1 MKLLYALQWRIAIKI
16 TRSFTLE
23 ELTHTNTGLPNAPSA
38 EDAARLADLAST
50 ILQPIRDHWGGIWV
64 TSGYRGKAVNEK
76 VGGSPT
82 SQHCKGEAAD
92 LKPLEANIDS
102 VFRWLVKESRI
113 PYGQAILEKV
123 GDKEWIHVSLT
134 RKDKPNHQSLVYNGK
149 EYRPYAG

>member
-1 MKLLYALQWRIAIKI
+1 MKL

-23 ELTHTNTGLPNAPSA
+23 ELTHTSTGLPNAPSA

-50 ILQPIRDHWGGIWV
+50 ILQPIRDYWGGVYV
-64 TSGYRGKAVNEK
+64 TSGYRGAEVNNK

-92 LKPLEANIDS
+92 IKPLEATCEQ
-102 VFRWLVKESRI
+102 VFKWIVKASGLC
-113 PYGQAILEKV
+113 YGQCIWEKK
-123 GDKEWIHVSLT
+123 GGKEWLHVSLP
-134 RKDKPNHQSLVYNGK
+134 RKDKPNNQRLTYDGK